1 MDTEFSDLPFSCG
14 SLVYFK
20 NQLMKFKGIG
30 LYENKRFIVL
40 KNSDTKQKDMILIPI
55 DQISKYIDD
64 EIIRPV
70 YSKKHL

>member
-20 NQLMKFKGIG
+20 NQLMKVEGIG
-30 LYENKRFIVL
+30 LHENKRFIVL
-40 KNSDTKQKDMILIPI
+40 KNPDTKQSNMILIPI
-55 DQISKYIDD
+55 DQISEYINS
-64 EIIRPV
+64 EIVRPV